1 MICLLETPKNFLRY
15 AHRIFF
21 TPSVS
26 HSGRLLPQNNDQIL
40 EGYGISEQ
48 NRDPWNKRVAF
59 PTNQSQ
65 APAPG
70 SGQDPTAPPKLY
82 DAGMKPPSGSILPP
96 PPPTM
101 MVPSS
106 SEPVSDTKSE
116 NVLDIDIDS
125 TEKQFEEL
133 VIKFIVENQRED
145 VRKRLQSLFTSCR
158 QGSYNRNVHQLL
170 GDIGHSLVK
179 DDVTSAEAK
188 LTILSA
194 DWSSLIGPANI
205 LIIKKL
211 VNNAKELLENRDE
224 STTAAV
230 TKPL

>member
-1 MICLLETPKNFLRY
+1 MSDNQPPPPAQPLAPGNFDRAWNDPPLFSY
-15 AHRIFF
+15 STSSTAQPI
-21 TPSVS
+21 TAN
-26 HSGRLLPQNNDQIL
+26 RL
-40 EGYGISEQ
+40 
-48 NRDPWNKRVAF
+48 NKRVAF

-101 MVPSS
+101 MIPTSS
-106 SEPVSDTKSE
+106 GTSDTKSD
-116 NVLDIDIDS
+116 NVSDIDIDNI
-125 TEKQFEEL
+125 EKQFEEL
-133 VIKFIVENQRED
+133 VNRFILENQRDD
-145 VRKRLQSLFTSCR
+145 VRKRLLSMFTSWRQGGYNSNVHHLLVDIGQSLTE
-158 QGSYNRNVHQLL
+158 
-170 GDIGHSLVK
+170 

-194 DWSSLIGPANI
+194 DWTSLIGPANI

-211 VNNAKELLENRDE
+211 VNNAKEILEKQDE
-224 STTAAV
+224 SKTAV

>member
-1 MICLLETPKNFLRY
+1 MSDNQPPPPAQPLAPGNFDRAWNDPPLFSY
-15 AHRIFF
+15 STSSTAQPI
-21 TPSVS
+21 TAN
-26 HSGRLLPQNNDQIL
+26 RL
-40 EGYGISEQ
+40 
-48 NRDPWNKRVAF
+48 NKRVAF

-101 MVPSS
+101 MIPTSS
-106 SEPVSDTKSE
+106 GTSDTKSD
-116 NVLDIDIDS
+116 NVSDIDIDNI
-125 TEKQFEEL
+125 EKQFEEL
-133 VIKFIVENQRED
+133 VNRFILENQRDD
-145 VRKRLQSLFTSCR
+145 VRKRLLSMFTSWRQGGYNSNVHHLLVDIGQSLTE
-158 QGSYNRNVHQLL
+158 
-170 GDIGHSLVK
+170 

-194 DWSSLIGPANI
+194 DWTSLIGPANI

-211 VNNAKELLENRDE
+211 VNNAKEILEKQIE
-224 STTAAV
+224 STTAV

>member
-1 MICLLETPKNFLRY
+1 MSDNQPPPPAQPLAPGNFDRAWNDPPLFSY
-15 AHRIFF
+15 STSSTAQPI
-21 TPSVS
+21 TAN
-26 HSGRLLPQNNDQIL
+26 RL
-40 EGYGISEQ
+40 
-48 NRDPWNKRVAF
+48 NKRVAF

-96 PPPTM
+96 PPPAM
-101 MVPSS
+101 MIPTSS
-106 SEPVSDTKSE
+106 GTSDTKSD
-116 NVLDIDIDS
+116 NVSDIDIDNI
-125 TEKQFEEL
+125 EKQFEEL
-133 VIKFIVENQRED
+133 VNRFILENQRDD
-145 VRKRLQSLFTSCR
+145 VRKRLLSMFTSWRQGGYNSNVHYLLVDIGQSLTE
-158 QGSYNRNVHQLL
+158 
-170 GDIGHSLVK
+170 

-194 DWSSLIGPANI
+194 DWTSLIGPANI

-211 VNNAKELLENRDE
+211 VNNAKEILEKQDE
-224 STTAAV
+224 STTAV

>member
-1 MICLLETPKNFLRY
+1 MSDNQPPPPAQPLAPGNFDRAWNDPPLFSY
-15 AHRIFF
+15 STSSTAQPI
-21 TPSVS
+21 TAN
-26 HSGRLLPQNNDQIL
+26 RL
-40 EGYGISEQ
+40 
-48 NRDPWNKRVAF
+48 NKRVAF

-101 MVPSS
+101 MIPTSS
-106 SEPVSDTKSE
+106 GTSDTKSD
-116 NVLDIDIDS
+116 NVSDIDIDNI
-125 TEKQFEEL
+125 EKQFEEL
-133 VIKFIVENQRED
+133 VNRFILENQRDD
-145 VRKRLQSLFTSCR
+145 VRKRLQSMFTSWR
-158 QGSYNRNVHQLL
+158 QGGYNSNVHHLL
-170 GDIGHSLVK
+170 VDIGQSLTE

-194 DWSSLIGPANI
+194 DWTSLIGPANI

-211 VNNAKELLENRDE
+211 VNNAKEILEKQDE
-224 STTAAV
+224 STTAV

>member
-1 MICLLETPKNFLRY
+1 MSDNQPPPPAQPLAPGNFDRAWNDPPLFSY
-15 AHRIFF
+15 STSSTAQPI
-21 TPSVS
+21 TAN
-26 HSGRLLPQNNDQIL
+26 RL
-40 EGYGISEQ
+40 
-48 NRDPWNKRVAF
+48 NKRVAF

-96 PPPTM
+96 PPPTILC
-101 MVPSS
+101 PTSS
-106 SEPVSDTKSE
+106 DPVSDKNSDSVADM
-116 NVLDIDIDS
+116 NIDII
-125 TEKQFEEL
+125 EKQFEDL
-133 VIKFIVENQRED
+133 VNRFIVKNQRED
-145 VRKRLQSLFTSCR
+145 VQKRLNSLFTSWR
-158 QGSYNRNVHQLL
+158 QGSYNVNVRQLL
-170 GDIGHSLVK
+170 FDVGHSLTE

-205 LIIKKL
+205 LIVKKL
-211 VNNAKELLENRDE
+211 VNCAKEHFKKQDDSKN
-224 STTAAV
+224 AV